1 MYNVS
6 VKHIVGK
13 KFERSVKDMNKKMNK
28 FKSAVLSGMI
38 AVGSVA
44 GSFAAVAPSLS
55 ASAASTDNYAK
66 LLQYSLYFYDANMCG
81 TNVGERSALTWRD
94 DCHTSDA
101 VDGGFHD
108 AGDHVKFGL
117 PAGYAASVLGL
128 SYHEFG
134 DAFDSTGQ
142 TAHLKVITDHF
153 AEFFKNSTTLS
164 GGSVTEFVY
173 QIGDGNADHAEWCAP
188 EMQGPS
194 SRTKFSTNSGASD
207 IAAEYA
213 AALAANYVNFGNEE
227 DLTYAKAL
235 FDFST
240 KYNKKATDGVGG
252 FYDSWDYYDDQAWAA
267 GWLYLATKDNTYKSF
282 LNTYMNTS
290 DAGSSGMDGG
300 KWGIYSTLSWNNV
313 SMGAGILQAEING
326 GSDDWN
332 KVTTYLDSHGGN
344 SSEWYWENMWGS
356 ARYNTAQQTAAL
368 IASKHG
374 AKDYYSWAAGQM
386 DYILGNS
393 PSGKNLVVGMES
405 NSSQYPHH
413 RAASGYS
420 SFDEMG
426 DNTTYSSNGHVLVG
440 ALCGGPEDKGGTY
453 HDSVKDYY
461 CNEVTLDYNAT
472 LVAAAAGLYSK
483 YKTGEVVDT
492 SSIPGVDGS
501 AVTPIVTTAPQGQVT
516 TTVKSDETPVQTT
529 TTKADTPQQ
538 TTAQQGST
546 GSDKEAKLSG
556 SNGEYTFNPENADT
570 IEITLTM
577 NSGDTQGNGGIGF
590 SDAAGNWTQVEF
602 NLSISGGKG
611 TATVSGEK
619 LKGVS
624 NAKLMI
630 WWPESATIDSVV
642 LHYNNSTPA
651 VTTAAP
657 TTTAAPVTTA
667 VPVTTQTES
676 VKNDSDIVYGDANL
690 DGKVTISDAV
700 AILQYLANSEKY
712 PLSEQARKNADVDG
726 EGGVT
731 GKDAAVIQKVDAG
744 IYAASQ
750 LPIKG

>member
-1 MYNVS
+1 
-6 VKHIVGK
+6 
-13 KFERSVKDMNKKMNK
+13 MNKKMNK
-28 FKSAVLSGMI
+28 IKSAVLSGMI

-44 GSFAAVAPSLS
+44 GSFAAVAPSLN

-81 TNVGERSALTWRD
+81 KNVGERSALTWRD
-94 DCHTSDA
+94 DCHTSDE

-134 DAFDSTGQ
+134 DAFEATGQ
-142 TAHLKVITDHF
+142 TAHLKLITDHF

-164 GGSVTEFVY
+164 GGSVTNFVY

-194 SRTKFSTNSGASD
+194 SRKTFSTNSGASD

-213 AALAANYVNFGNEE
+213 AALAANYVNFGNTE

-313 SMGAGILQAEING
+313 SMGAGILQAEINK
-326 GSDDWN
+326 STDDWK
-332 KVTTYLDSHGGN
+332 KVTTYIDSKGGT
-344 SSEWYWENMWGS
+344 SSDWYWESEWGS

-368 IASKHG
+368 IASKYN
-374 AKDYYSWAAGQM
+374 AKDYYSWAKGQM

-393 PSGKNLVVGMES
+393 PCGKNLVVGMES
-405 NSSQYPHH
+405 NSVQYPHH

-426 DNTTYSSNGHVLVG
+426 DNTTYSSKGHVLVG
-440 ALCGGPEDKGGTY
+440 ALAGGPKDKAGTFI
-453 HDSVKDYY
+453 DSVKDYY

-483 YKTGEVVDT
+483 YKTGTVVDP

-501 AVTPIVTTAPQGQVT
+501 AVGPIVTTPHEDIVT
-516 TTVKSDETPVQTT
+516 TTPNDTPVVQTT
-529 TTKADTPQQ
+529 TTKADTTPTQTTTPQQ
-538 TTAQQGST
+538 SGSGT
-546 GSDKEAKLSG
+546 DKKATLSG
-556 SNGEYTFNPENADT
+556 SNGEYTFNPENADSIELNLT
-570 IEITLTM
+570 I
-577 NSGDTQGNGGIGF
+577 NSNDTEGNGAIGF

-602 NLSISGGKG
+602 KLNISGGKA

-630 WWPESATIDSVV
+630 WWPSSATVDSVM
-642 LHYNNSTPA
+642 LKFNNSQPVVATTTTTVAPQTVA
-651 VTTAAP
+651 TTTTEARVDIVTTVPSSAQEDGP
-657 TTTAAPVTTA
+657 DNKSDGTT
-667 VPVTTQTES
+667 
-676 VKNDSDIVYGDANL
+676 VYGDANL
-690 DGKVTISDAV
+690 DGNVTISDAV
-700 AILQYLANSEKY
+700 TILQYLANAEQF

-726 EGGVT
+726 VGGVT
-731 GKDAAVIQKVDAG
+731 GKDAAVIQLVDAG
-744 IYAASQ
+744 TYTASQ
-750 LPIKG
+750 LPLRG